1 MCGFKK
7 GFFFF
12 LKNFNF
18 VIFNVLWV
26 NLWEKSYLRFFYDIY
41 VIILIV
47 N

>member
-7 GFFFF
+7 GFF
-12 LKNFNF
+12 LENFNF

-26 NLWEKSYLRFFYDIY
+26 NLWEKSYLRFFYDRY